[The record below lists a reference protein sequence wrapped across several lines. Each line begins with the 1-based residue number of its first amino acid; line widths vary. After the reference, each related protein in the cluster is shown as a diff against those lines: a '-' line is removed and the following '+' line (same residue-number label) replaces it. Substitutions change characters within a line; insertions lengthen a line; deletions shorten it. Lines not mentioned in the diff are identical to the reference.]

1 MSEQTQE
8 VDRYFDLDRVI
19 SISTTA
25 RNASWVFLVVSLLL
39 LIPMFYNFFSI
50 QQFNFNILVSVF
62 FNAIGQIGLAL
73 VLFFFFIVLR
83 ALSEA
88 LYLLLD
94 IEDGIKSRS

>member
-25 RNASWVFLVVSLLL
+25 RNASWVFLVISLLL

>member
-1 MSEQTQE
+1 MSDQTQE

-50 QQFNFNILVSVF
+50 QQFDFNILISLF